1 MSKENIEATQ
11 KCKLLSDGVLDGCAV
26 ILAESSKLKVPLQ
39 TRKEEAEQT
48 LYLNR
53 V

>member
-1 MSKENIEATQ
+1 MSEENAEATQ
-11 KCKLLSDGVLDGCAV
+11 KCKLLPDAVSDGCAV
-26 ILAESSKLKVPLQ
+26 ISSESSKLKVPLQ
-39 TRKEEAEQT
+39 KRKEAEQT